1 MLPSS
6 SRHIGDSRMV
16 AYALMM
22 LNEDDGSPDARNM
35 KRKHEDEDEADSQ
48 PARRLKV
55 ETSEVLDSKISS
67 SDAKGRHVT
76 SPSGLKIN
84 EY

>member
-1 MLPSS
+1 MLLSS
-6 SRHIGDSRMV
+6 SRHIGDNRMV

-55 ETSEVLDSKISS
+55 EASEVLDSKISS
-67 SDAKGRHVT
+67 SDAKGSHVT
-76 SPSGLKIN
+76 NPSGPKTN